1 VLHNSPNRYVP
12 LTHAR
17 YLAENIRGAK
27 LVEIP
32 AHGDIN
38 IAGEAMRTVVDEVME
53 FVTGERPPVEV
64 DRLLATVLFTDIVG
78 STELV
83 AALGDRR
90 WRSQLD
96 AHDRAVRDQLRRFR
110 GREIN
115 TTGDGFFASFDA
127 PGRAIRCAHAI
138 LEAGAEL
145 GVQLRAGVHTGECE
159 MRGDDLGGIAIHVA
173 ARVGAMAGPSELLVT
188 STVRDLVA
196 GSSIR
201 FDDRGLHA
209 LKGIPD
215 KWQILRVES
224 T

>member
-12 LTHAR
+12 ITHAR
-17 YLAENIRGAK
+17 YLAENIEGAR
-27 LVEIP
+27 LVEIS

-38 IAGEAMRTVVDEVME
+38 VAGDTMRRVVDEVIE
-53 FVTGERPPVEV
+53 FVTGERPLVEV
-64 DRLLATVLFTDIVG
+64 DRVLATVLFTDIVG

-90 WRSQLD
+90 WRSLLD

-110 GREIN
+110 GQEIN
-115 TTGDGFFASFDA
+115 TTGDGFFASFDG
-127 PGRAIRCAHAI
+127 PGRAIRCARAI
-138 LEAGAEL
+138 LAAGADL
-145 GVQLRAGVHTGECE
+145 GVELRAGLHTGECE
-159 MRGDDLGGIAIHVA
+159 IRGDDLGGIAIHVA

-196 GSSIR
+196 GSGIR

-215 KWQILRVES
+215 EWHILGVDRA
-224 T
+224 